1 MSDVTLVI
9 NQANQAIE
17 DMVQAN
23 TVMVNALENMLTGIT
38 PAARSFEG
46 ATAEAW
52 KDFQSR
58 AQTAIQQMNNAFGQ
72 GAASL
77 EQMVDQQIRADHT
90 GANAF

>member
-1 MSDVTLVI
+1 MPDVTLVI
-9 NQANQAIE
+9 NQAHGAIE

-23 TVMVNALENMLTGIT
+23 TAMVTALENMLNGIA
-38 PAARSFEG
+38 PAAASFEG

-52 KDFQSR
+52 KDFQNR
-58 AQTAIQQMNNAFGQ
+58 AQTAIQQMNAAFGQ

-77 EQMVDQQIRADHT
+77 EQMVDQQIRADQS